1 MSRFSRRTCLKA
13 ASCATALSLLG
24 GARAADKA
32 EPRLLTVYFSWSGSS
47 KTVAEEV
54 QRLAGGDIV
63 RLETVEPYP
72 ESYNDTV
79 ERSKKE
85 REANARPA
93 LKTALPDLDKYDTI
107 VLAHAIWSGCMPM
120 PVRTFLDAV
129 DLSGKRVA
137 HVTTHGGSG
146 LGRSHDELA
155 QIEPEAL
162 LLEPH
167 DVYGWQGV
175 RDLESVGAWL
185 KRIGLAR

>member
-13 ASCATALSLLG
+13 ASCATALSIFG
-24 GARAADKA
+24 GARAADA
-32 EPRLLTVYFSWSGSS
+32 ADHRILIVYFSWSGSS

-54 QRLAGGDIV
+54 RRITGGDIV
-63 RLETVEPYP
+63 HLETVEPYP
-72 ESYNDTV
+72 ESYDDTV

-85 REANARPA
+85 READARPA
-93 LKTALPDLDKYDTI
+93 LKTALPDLGKCDTI
-107 VLAHAIWSGCMPM
+107 VLAHPIWSGRMPM

-146 LGRSHDELA
+146 LGRSHDELE
-155 QIEPEAL
+155 QIEPKAV

-175 RDLESVGAWL
+175 RDLESVGVWL
-185 KRIGLAR
+185 RRIGLVE

>member
-24 GARAADKA
+24 GARAADA
-32 EPRLLTVYFSWSGSS
+32 ADHRILIVYFSWSGSS
-47 KTVAEEV
+47 KTVAEEA
-54 QRLAGGDIV
+54 RRITGGDIV
-63 RLETVEPYP
+63 RLEAVEPYP
-72 ESYNDTV
+72 ETYDATV

-85 REANARPA
+85 READARPA
-93 LKTALPDLDKYDTI
+93 LKTALPDLGKYDTI
-107 VLAHAIWSGCMPM
+107 VLAHPIWSGRMPM

-129 DLSGKRVA
+129 DLSVKRVA

-146 LGRSHDELA
+146 LGRSHDELE
-155 QIEPEAL
+155 QIEPKAV

-167 DVYGWQGV
+167 DVYGWHGV

-185 KRIGLAR
+185 QRIGLAR